1 MKLPEFPHHES
12 IDSLLEGL
20 QTSERGLSVAEVNRR
35 LGVFGKNELPAAGK
49 RPAWLLF
56 LRQFNNLM
64 VYILLLA
71 AGISYFTKHYVDV
84 YVILVIVLI
93 NAIIGFV
100 QEYKA
105 EGALAALRKM
115 LVPQRK
121 VIREG
126 KLQTVD
132 SVGLVPGD
140 ILALA
145 EGDNIPADARIIF
158 QKDARTS
165 EAALTGESV
174 PVQKTVGSLAEQLPM
189 GDRTNMVWKG
199 THLASGSVRAVVTA
213 TGVRTQIGEIAKSLK
228 EIAPKKSNFQKKTD
242 KLAKQ
247 MAFIAIGSALAL
259 FIVSFLVKG
268 NPLTDTLMISIAA
281 LVSAIPEGLPAVL
294 SIVLAVGSFRMSK
307 KNAIVREMTATET
320 LGSVTTIVTDK
331 TGTLTQ
337 NTMTI
342 RKIWVPGIEDIEV
355 EGEGW
360 ESIGDFRGEEKDILA
375 LESLFEI
382 AAHCHSASVQQ
393 PEVGTYQVTGDPTEA
408 AFLVLGNK
416 AGKDKFLE
424 IIEDVAFSSELKFR
438 STLVKKEGES
448 LRFYLGAPEAIL
460 ERCTRSLQHDE
471 SYLPLVGNEKASI
484 LSKIQ
489 SWSKESFRVL
499 ALARK
504 SETERN
510 VAHQGLDFVGLAGMI
525 DPPRPGVLE
534 AVQSCHR
541 AGIRVIM
548 ATGDHA
554 DTALAI
560 GKKVGIVLPGRE
572 RVYSELELA
581 AMEGENFD
589 MAVSEA
595 DVFSRLSPNMK
606 LRIARS
612 LQKQGE
618 LLAMTGDGVNDA
630 PALKQADIGIAMGIM
645 GTDVAKDASMMV
657 LADDNFSTIVKAVEQ
672 GRIVFNNA
680 RRTSFFLAS
689 TNFAEISTLI
699 LAILMGFPM
708 PLTATQILWINLVT
722 DGFCDKALA
731 AEQGHG
737 AELTSPPIPQS
748 EKILN
753 RTVLPFLIINVVMM
767 TGLAL
772 AAFYIYFPISLEKA
786 RTMAFITLAFS
797 QLFNV
802 FNMRNLTGSSFKIGL
817 FSNKWVNY
825 ALAISVL
832 IQIVIIETPLSSF
845 FSFEPVNLFDF
856 LLWVVLSSSI
866 FWVTELYKLIRF
878 KKGN

>member
-1 MKLPEFPHHES
+1 
-12 IDSLLEGL
+12 
-20 QTSERGLSVAEVNRR
+20 V
-35 LGVFGKNELPAAGK
+35 
-49 RPAWLLF
+49 LF
-56 LRQFNNLM
+56 
-64 VYILLLA
+64 V
-71 AGISYFTKHYVDV
+71 ISYF
-84 YVILVIVLI
+84 
-93 NAIIGFV
+93 F
-100 QEYKA
+100 
-105 EGALAALRKM
+105 
-115 LVPQRK
+115 
-121 VIREG
+121 
-126 KLQTVD
+126 
-132 SVGLVPGD
+132 
-140 ILALA
+140 
-145 EGDNIPADARIIF
+145 
-158 QKDARTS
+158 
-165 EAALTGESV
+165 
-174 PVQKTVGSLAEQLPM
+174 
-189 GDRTNMVWKG
+189 
-199 THLASGSVRAVVTA
+199 
-213 TGVRTQIGEIAKSLK
+213 
-228 EIAPKKSNFQKKTD
+228 
-242 KLAKQ
+242 
-247 MAFIAIGSALAL
+247 
-259 FIVSFLVKG
+259 KG
-268 NPLTDTLMISIAA
+268 NALTDTLMISMAA
-281 LVSAIPEGLPAVL
+281 LVSVIPEGLPAVL
-294 SIVLAVGSFRMSK
+294 SIVLAVGSHRMSQ
-307 KNAIVREMTATET
+307 KNAIIREMAATET

-360 ESIGDFRGEEKDILA
+360 ESIGDFRADEKDILA

-382 AAHCHSASVQQ
+382 AAHCHSASVHQ

-416 AGKDKFLE
+416 AGKEKSLE
-424 IIEDVAFSSELKFR
+424 ILEDVAFSSELKFR

-448 LRFYLGAPEAIL
+448 VRFYLGAPEAVL
-460 ERCTRSLQHDE
+460 ARCTRTLQHDE
-471 SYLPLVGNEKASI
+471 SFLPLDSQAEIMI

-504 SETERN
+504 SEKGNSNMHE
-510 VAHQGLDFVGLAGMI
+510 GLDFIGLAGMI
-525 DPPRPGVLE
+525 DPARPGVLE
-534 AVQSCHR
+534 GVQSCHR

-560 GKKVGIVLPGRE
+560 GKKVGIVVPGRE

-581 AMEGENFD
+581 TMDKHEFD
-589 MAVSEA
+589 KAVGEA
-595 DVFSRLSPNMK
+595 DVFSRLSPGMK
-606 LRIARS
+606 LRIAKS

-630 PALKQADIGIAMGIM
+630 PALKQADIGIAMGII

-699 LAILMGFPM
+699 FAVSLGFPM

-731 AEQGHG
+731 AEQGKG
-737 AELTSPPIPQS
+737 NELLTPPIPQS

-753 RTVLPFLIINVVMM
+753 RTVLPFLVINVLLM

-772 AAFYIYFPISLEKA
+772 AAFHIYLPVSLEKA

-825 ALAISVL
+825 ALIVSVL
-832 IQIVIIETPLSSF
+832 IQIAIIETPLSSL
-845 FSFEPVNLFDF
+845 FSFEPVKISDF
-856 LLWVVLSSSI
+856 LLWVGLSSSV
-866 FWVTELYKLIRF
+866 FWVTELYKFIRF
-878 KKGN
+878 RHNP

>member
-12 IDSLLEGL
+12 VESLLKGL
-20 QTSERGLSVAEVNRR
+20 QTSERGLSGTEVKVR
-35 LGVFGKNELPAAGK
+35 LGVFGKNELPEAAK

-56 LRQFNNLM
+56 LRQCNNLM

-71 AGISYFTKHYVDV
+71 AAISYFTKHYVDV

-105 EGALAALRKM
+105 AGALAALRKL
-115 LVPQRK
+115 LVPQCK
-121 VIREG
+121 VIRDG
-126 KLQTVD
+126 TLQTID
-132 SVGLVPGD
+132 SVELVPGD
-140 ILALA
+140 VLALS

-165 EAALTGESV
+165 EAALTGEPI
-174 PVQKTVGSLAEQLPM
+174 PVQKNDEQLAQQLPL
-189 GDRTNMVWKG
+189 GDRTNMVWKS
-199 THLASGSVRAVVTA
+199 THLVSGSVRAVVTA
-213 TGVRTQIGEIAKSLK
+213 TGTRTQIGEIAKSLK
-228 EIAPKKSNFQKKTD
+228 DISPKKSNFQKKTD
-242 KLAKQ
+242 RLAKQ
-247 MAFIAIGSALAL
+247 MALVAIVSAMAL
-259 FIVSFLVKG
+259 FAVSYFLKG
-268 NPLTDTLMISIAA
+268 NALTDTLIISIAA
-281 LVSAIPEGLPAVL
+281 LVSVIPEGLPAAL
-294 SIVLAVGSFRMSK
+294 SVVMAIGSYRMSK
-307 KNAIVREMTATET
+307 KNAIIRQMTATET

-355 EGEGW
+355 AGEGW
-360 ESIGDFRGEEKDILA
+360 ESIGDFRGEEKDLLA

-382 AAHCHSASVQQ
+382 AAHCHSAAVSE
-393 PEVGTYQVTGDPTEA
+393 PETGTFEVTGDPTEA

-416 AGKDKFLE
+416 AGKDKSLE
-424 IIEDVAFSSELKFR
+424 IIEDVAFSAALKFR
-438 STLVKKEGES
+438 STLVKKGSES
-448 LRFYLGAPEAIL
+448 VRFYLGAPEAII

-471 SYLPLVGNEKASI
+471 RYLPCDDRERKSI
-484 LSKIQ
+484 LSKIK
-489 SWSKESFRVL
+489 SWSSESFRVI

-504 SETERN
+504 SETEEN
-510 VAHQGLDFVGLAGMI
+510 VEHQGLDFVGLAGMM

-554 DTALAI
+554 STAFSI
-560 GKKVGIVLPGRE
+560 GKQVGIVLPNRE
-572 RVYSELELA
+572 KAFSDQELA
-581 AMEGENFD
+581 AMDEMDFD
-589 MAVSEA
+589 RAVREA
-595 DVFSRLSPNMK
+595 DVFSRLSPGMK
-606 LRIARS
+606 LRIAKS
-612 LQKQGE
+612 LQKQGQ
-618 LLAMTGDGVNDA
+618 LVAMTGDGVNDA

-699 LAILMGFPM
+699 VAILIGFPM

-737 AELTSPPIPQS
+737 NELAAPPIPQS

-753 RTVLPFLIINVVMM
+753 RSVLPFLIINVVLM
-767 TGLAL
+767 TGLSL
-772 AAFYIYFPISLEKA
+772 AAFHSYFPVSLEKA

-802 FNMRNLTGSSFKIGL
+802 LNMRNLTGSSFKLGL

-825 ALAISVL
+825 ALIVSVL
-832 IQIVIIETPLSSF
+832 IQIAIIETPLASF
-845 FSFEPVNLFDF
+845 FAFQPVTLGDS
-856 LLWVVLSSSI
+856 LVWIGLSSSV
-866 FWVTELYKLIRF
+866 FWVTELYKFIRF
-878 KKGN
+878 RRVS